1 MTIQIPQGAK
11 TMQLFDMNIDIPE
24 GKTYIDIDDNFLQN
38 KYNQFMQN
46 NQQQNNFNS
55 QEELALDGKP
65 MSMYQAPQ
73 VSQNEPQEQGVWS
86 KINKGLEDFNNLID
100 PKRMISEGLDYLSPR
115 VTSGEEGVR
124 QKIEDATNQISGGLL
139 ARNFT
144 SLDNEEQKEIFQI
157 AYDEIK
163 KLGYEPFLEINN
175 GDYKYIG
182 VDKNGKE
189 VEFTPS
195 FRNTLAST
203 KNELAFSV
211 AGGYAGSLAKTA
223 GQTIAKKALNYFAP
237 SAIGAGSGA
246 VSDLH
251 SQSNN
256 TGIEVSHIDYA
267 KRFGSAAAEDALAGA
282 VVGSA
287 IKGIGKTYKSVGDL
301 ISSVKTGAQ
310 AGKDMIDGMAVK
322 GGNLGNRVIDKISK
336 TDIPVVGK
344 FTDGGLQNAET
355 IFNNLTK
362 NVENK
367 KQIDELIAKE
377 NPTYLE
383 NGKPTIEIL
392 KNIVEQGLNKNN
404 PQFIQDSAKRTS
416 AILKNISNSLQG
428 VPTTQRREVLLKAAQ
443 AYPEIGSFLDDVLK
457 ADKDASISF
466 LNMIKGQDEV
476 FKNKTGLNGEFD
488 YKAWQKDNHAYE
500 NRINQEY
507 GSAISKLD
515 QLNNGNIV
523 LTSED
528 LAKLENFKNNN
539 FLEQD
544 VKNNIQSYLD
554 EIKGKEVSAE
564 QIFGLRT
571 AINKQLNTGNKTYNT
586 KQAYGIVKEILD
598 DALIRNASN
607 KVLAKEILDN
617 ANKNFAL
624 KENFKES
631 YLGMMKPQET
641 KEGLTDRLVKGLRNI
656 NEDKNLENAFKGMN
670 EQERLA
676 NETHVMNSLLEKHR
690 IEGVGYDFKSLA
702 KDLEDVNFS
711 SKKIKDAKDV
721 INTYALIYNNNRDL
735 IMTALASSGKK
746 TNSSIA
752 TTIHGVFDRI
762 LISGIFA
769 RLHALAPFMKSA
781 KEQALRNQILDAIKL
796 AKTNKEVIS
805 NLKNIK
811 IADQEQSRIFKDA
824 LDNYIKVDKEQN
836 KILKDAL
843 IKEGVIKGDNFF
855 MDKADPKD
863 NSLRFIGKNDKEYTI
878 NKDVRNEW
886 MKTFNLKNID
896 DEYIPNIPKEAKIAL
911 KDREIKLTKGS
922 LLKLIEKDRIKYIP
936 HIKETL
942 ESPQAIL
949 KDKDDFIFIK
959 NIDNQTYF
967 TSIGKDYETH
977 LTIISNSPKK
987 QNNIRNKIKNAEVV
1001 YYNNA
1006 RALPTSRASSETN
1019 QVSFSDKHST
1029 QAKHKESLEKY
1040 NRNFYLKHYKDFID
1054 KSENKKIFFKYNFGD
1069 FLDIKKLEKSLEKY
1083 KESKPQEIK
1092 YKELKRGYILDDL
1105 LNVDEDVSYAVV
1117 NKDDLKPSLTRSLS
1131 QFRNKHSNSTI
1142 SDIRNS
1148 FNEREH
1154 FKESSNFD
1162 GIPTITKDGLVIAG
1176 NHRTTAIRDL
1186 KGENL
1191 ARYIKQAKRVY
1202 GEDVF
1207 KGFDENKAMIVRI
1220 LDKNDDDTI
1229 IRLSKLSNDGRL
1241 SDESEKL
1248 QALGAKY
1255 KEKLLKIENS
1265 KINTEKELMNF
1276 LGSRDI
1282 LESKRALLD
1291 HLMPNINDA
1300 LLSWERRSGG
1310 DTEFSKILNDNALN
1324 LLHLKQALNK
1334 NKVFKDNG
1342 NNFFSL
1348 FKRAIESINQSNVYK
1363 NNNELYDIIKK
1374 YTEPSLNFEKEFIS
1388 SNKDLQADILGFIIK
1403 YNDTLT
1409 NPSEAFGNKIK
1420 KAIEFIYDN
1429 DSFSLFNNIKL
1440 SNYDVLNQMLNINIT
1455 NSIKYQELLNKA
1467 IDNLSDE
1474 KNIIKKLN
1482 ENIKN
1487 KKSVKQRLDEKI
1499 QDDKKAREDILKRY
1513 DNFLKE
1519 NKDNKLD
1526 FLDKMNLN
1534 TIEYNL
1540 TRQMIVNAKE
1550 STNKGV
1556 KKDIPSDL
1564 RGKIEKELN
1573 IQPLKEFGENY
1584 TEYYHDGK
1592 GALQKLLIE
1601 KQGQV
1606 AGAFHRKDLGDI
1618 DLVWGEVTDKIKHK
1632 GYGLAH
1638 IIDKHPELDL
1648 KLISD
1653 IVDKGKL
1660 NNQNNIRYRIEYKN
1674 YIIGLS
1680 SEYKKGNK
1688 RTFIITAFE
1697 RYKG

>member
-38 KYNQFMQN
+38 KYNQFIQN

-100 PKRMISEGLDYLSPR
+100 PKRMISEGLDYLSPK
-115 VTSGEEGVR
+115 VTSGEEGAR

-144 SLDNEEQKEIFQI
+144 SLDNEEQKQIFQI

-189 VEFTPS
+189 VDFTPS

-246 VSDLH
+246 MADLH

-256 TGIEVSHIDYA
+256 TGIEASYMDYA

-322 GGNLGNRVIDKISK
+322 GGNLGNRVIDKITQK
-336 TDIPVVGK
+336 DIPMIGK

-416 AILKNISNSLQG
+416 AILKNISNALQG
-428 VPTTQRREVLLKAAQ
+428 VPTTQRREILLKSAQ

-515 QLNNGNIV
+515 ELNNGKIV

-607 KVLAKEILDN
+607 RELAKEILDN

-641 KEGLTDRLVKGLRNI
+641 KEGLTNRLVKGLRNI

-690 IEGVGYDFKSLA
+690 IEDIGYDFKSLA

-746 TNSSIA
+746 TNSSMA
-752 TTIHGVFDRI
+752 TTIQGVFDRI
-762 LISGIFA
+762 LISGVFA
-769 RLHALAPFMKSA
+769 RIHALVPFMKSA
-781 KEQALRNQILDAIKL
+781 KEQALRNQILDALKL

-811 IADQEQSRIFKDA
+811 IADKEQSRIFKDA

-863 NSLRFIGKNDKEYTI
+863 NSLRFIGKNGKEYTI

-987 QNNIRNKIKNAEVV
+987 QNNIKNKMKNAEVV

-1006 RALPTSRASSETN
+1006 RALPTSRASSETK
-1019 QVSFSDKHST
+1019 QVSFSNENST
-1029 QAKHKESLEKY
+1029 QTKP
-1040 NRNFYLKHYKDFID
+1040 
-1054 KSENKKIFFKYNFGD
+1054 KKNLMD
-1069 FLDIKKLEKSLEKY
+1069 DIKK
-1083 KESKPQEIK
+1083 
-1092 YKELKRGYILDDL
+1092 
-1105 LNVDEDVSYAVV
+1105 
-1117 NKDDLKPSLTRSLS
+1117 
-1131 QFRNKHSNSTI
+1131 
-1142 SDIRNS
+1142 
-1148 FNEREH
+1148 
-1154 FKESSNFD
+1154 
-1162 GIPTITKDGLVIAG
+1162 
-1176 NHRTTAIRDL
+1176 
-1186 KGENL
+1186 
-1191 ARYIKQAKRVY
+1191 
-1202 GEDVF
+1202 
-1207 KGFDENKAMIVRI
+1207 
-1220 LDKNDDDTI
+1220 
-1229 IRLSKLSNDGRL
+1229 
-1241 SDESEKL
+1241 
-1248 QALGAKY
+1248 
-1255 KEKLLKIENS
+1255 
-1265 KINTEKELMNF
+1265 
-1276 LGSRDI
+1276 
-1282 LESKRALLD
+1282 
-1291 HLMPNINDA
+1291 
-1300 LLSWERRSGG
+1300 
-1310 DTEFSKILNDNALN
+1310 
-1324 LLHLKQALNK
+1324 
-1334 NKVFKDNG
+1334 
-1342 NNFFSL
+1342 
-1348 FKRAIESINQSNVYK
+1348 
-1363 NNNELYDIIKK
+1363 
-1374 YTEPSLNFEKEFIS
+1374 
-1388 SNKDLQADILGFIIK
+1388 
-1403 YNDTLT
+1403 
-1409 NPSEAFGNKIK
+1409 
-1420 KAIEFIYDN
+1420 
-1429 DSFSLFNNIKL
+1429 NIKAKE
-1440 SNYDVLNQMLNINIT
+1440 V
-1455 NSIKYQELLNKA
+1455 
-1467 IDNLSDE
+1467 
-1474 KNIIKKLN
+1474 KK
-1482 ENIKN
+1482 KN

-1499 QDDKKAREDILKRY
+1499 QNDKKAREERIKKIKQVIARKQKIDKVRDKKNNREIAGKIGTYTLK
-1513 DNFLKE
+1513 NLIKLKE
-1519 NKDNKLD
+1519 RSEDNK
-1526 FLDKMNLN
+1526 N
-1534 TIEYNL
+1534 
-1540 TRQMIVNAKE
+1540 
-1550 STNKGV
+1550 
-1556 KKDIPSDL
+1556 
-1564 RGKIEKELN
+1564 
-1573 IQPLKEFGENY
+1573 
-1584 TEYYHDGK
+1584 
-1592 GALQKLLIE
+1592 
-1601 KQGQV
+1601 
-1606 AGAFHRKDLGDI
+1606 
-1618 DLVWGEVTDKIKHK
+1618 
-1632 GYGLAH
+1632 
-1638 IIDKHPELDL
+1638 
-1648 KLISD
+1648 
-1653 IVDKGKL
+1653 
-1660 NNQNNIRYRIEYKN
+1660 
-1674 YIIGLS
+1674 
-1680 SEYKKGNK
+1680 
-1688 RTFIITAFE
+1688 
-1697 RYKG
+1697 

>member
-1 MTIQIPQGAK
+1 
-11 TMQLFDMNIDIPE
+11 MNIREFLLEKPQENNIISFLQDGSSQSENQDTSEYLSNLKNEAINDFYKNKDKYAKEYEKHNIKDQILTNPL
-24 GKTYIDIDDNFLQN
+24 GYIGEYKRDLYDYNKNPSMNADDLSDYILDKQSKFNSSKPIFADDNEVVR
-38 KYNQFMQN
+38 KSNQFMRDLGD
-46 NQQQNNFNS
+46 
-55 QEELALDGKP
+55 ELQKSGRGRLLQDDDG
-65 MSMYQAPQ
+65 SYWVQ
-73 VSQNEPQEQGVWS
+73 
-86 KINKGLEDFNNLID
+86 D
-100 PKRMISEGLDYLSPR
+100 
-115 VTSGEEGVR
+115 
-124 QKIEDATNQISGGLL
+124 
-139 ARNFT
+139 
-144 SLDNEEQKEIFQI
+144 
-157 AYDEIK
+157 
-163 KLGYEPFLEINN
+163 NN
-175 GDYKYIG
+175 GNYSKVQGSTMGNLYRGIRDNGTSVALGTAGAIG
-182 VDKNGKE
+182 GTMLGGGVGM
-189 VEFTPS
+189 
-195 FRNTLAST
+195 
-203 KNELAFSV
+203 V
-211 AGGYAGSLAKTA
+211 AGGALGASL
-223 GQTIAKKALNYFAP
+223 
-237 SAIGAGSGA
+237 GAGYDYYGNTKDTNQDANLKEALILMGENAGLSLIGDAAFAGVVKGA
-246 VSDLH
+246 RALK
-251 SQSNN
+251 N
-256 TGIEVSHIDYA
+256 TYNMA
-267 KRFGSAAAEDALAGA
+267 
-282 VVGSA
+282 
-287 IKGIGKTYKSVGDL
+287 
-301 ISSVKTGAQ
+301 KTGAR

-322 GGNLGNRVIDKISK
+322 GGNLGNRVIDKITQK
-336 TDIPVVGK
+336 DIPMIGK

-416 AILKNISNSLQG
+416 AILKNISNALQG
-428 VPTTQRREVLLKAAQ
+428 VPTTQRREILLKSAQ

-466 LNMIKGQDEV
+466 LNIIKEQDEV

-500 NRINQEY
+500 NRIKQEY

-515 QLNNGNIV
+515 ELNNGKIV

-586 KQAYGIVKEILD
+586 KQAYRIVKEILD
-598 DALIRNASN
+598 DALIRNASD

-641 KEGLTDRLVKGLRNI
+641 KEGLTHRLVKGLRNI

-676 NETHVMNSLLEKHR
+676 NETHTMNALLEKHR

-702 KDLEDVNFS
+702 KDLEDVEFS

-752 TTIHGVFDRI
+752 TTIQGVFDRI

-769 RLHALAPFMKSA
+769 RLHALAPFVKSA

-863 NSLRFIGKNDKEYTI
+863 NSLRFIGKNGKEYTI
-878 NKDVRNEW
+878 NKDVRNKW

-987 QNNIRNKIKNAEVV
+987 QNNIKNKMKNAEVV

-1006 RALPTSRASSETN
+1006 RALPTSRASSETK
-1019 QVSFSDKHST
+1019 QVSFSNENST
-1029 QAKHKESLEKY
+1029 QAKP
-1040 NRNFYLKHYKDFID
+1040 
-1054 KSENKKIFFKYNFGD
+1054 KKNLMD
-1069 FLDIKKLEKSLEKY
+1069 DIK
-1083 KESKPQEIK
+1083 
-1092 YKELKRGYILDDL
+1092 
-1105 LNVDEDVSYAVV
+1105 
-1117 NKDDLKPSLTRSLS
+1117 
-1131 QFRNKHSNSTI
+1131 
-1142 SDIRNS
+1142 
-1148 FNEREH
+1148 
-1154 FKESSNFD
+1154 
-1162 GIPTITKDGLVIAG
+1162 
-1176 NHRTTAIRDL
+1176 
-1186 KGENL
+1186 EN
-1191 ARYIKQAKRVY
+1191 I
-1202 GEDVF
+1202 
-1207 KGFDENKAMIVRI
+1207 
-1220 LDKNDDDTI
+1220 
-1229 IRLSKLSNDGRL
+1229 
-1241 SDESEKL
+1241 
-1248 QALGAKY
+1248 
-1255 KEKLLKIENS
+1255 
-1265 KINTEKELMNF
+1265 
-1276 LGSRDI
+1276 
-1282 LESKRALLD
+1282 
-1291 HLMPNINDA
+1291 
-1300 LLSWERRSGG
+1300 
-1310 DTEFSKILNDNALN
+1310 
-1324 LLHLKQALNK
+1324 K
-1334 NKVFKDNG
+1334 NKEV
-1342 NNFFSL
+1342 
-1348 FKRAIESINQSNVYK
+1348 
-1363 NNNELYDIIKK
+1363 KK
-1374 YTEPSLNFEKEFIS
+1374 
-1388 SNKDLQADILGFIIK
+1388 
-1403 YNDTLT
+1403 
-1409 NPSEAFGNKIK
+1409 
-1420 KAIEFIYDN
+1420 
-1429 DSFSLFNNIKL
+1429 
-1440 SNYDVLNQMLNINIT
+1440 
-1455 NSIKYQELLNKA
+1455 
-1467 IDNLSDE
+1467 
-1474 KNIIKKLN
+1474 
-1482 ENIKN
+1482 KN

-1499 QDDKKAREDILKRY
+1499 QNDKKASEDILKRY

-1519 NKDNKLD
+1519 NKDYNLD
-1526 FLDKMNLN
+1526 FLDNMNLN
-1534 TIEYNL
+1534 TVEYNL
-1540 TRQMIVNAKE
+1540 TRQMIINAKE

-1556 KKDIPSDL
+1556 KKDIPSAL
-1564 RGKIEKELN
+1564 RGKIEQELN

-1584 TEYYHDGK
+1584 AEYYHDGK

-1618 DLVWGEVTDKIKHK
+1618 DLVWGD
-1632 GYGLAH
+1632 G
-1638 IIDKHPELDL
+1638 
-1648 KLISD
+1648 
-1653 IVDKGKL
+1653 
-1660 NNQNNIRYRIEYKN
+1660 NF
-1674 YIIGLS
+1674 GLS
-1680 SEYKKGNK
+1680 HIVNRREEDFIKQGLNKIEAKNKALNFIKEIENIINNGNVKKGNNRAFIEVK
-1688 RTFIITAFE
+1688 NSRVMVALDYKGKDKKWIITAYNF
-1697 RYKG
+1697 Y

>member
-1 MTIQIPQGAK
+1 
-11 TMQLFDMNIDIPE
+11 MNIREFLLEKPQENNIISFLQDGASQSENQNTSEYLSNLKNEVINDFYKNKDKYAKEYEKYNFKDQNLTNPMGNISE
-24 GKTYIDIDDNFLQN
+24 YKRDLYDYNKNPSMNADDLSNYILDKQSKFNASKPIFADDNEVAR
-38 KYNQFMQN
+38 KSNQFMRDLGD
-46 NQQQNNFNS
+46 
-55 QEELALDGKP
+55 ELQKSGRGRLLQDDDG
-65 MSMYQAPQ
+65 SYWVQ
-73 VSQNEPQEQGVWS
+73 
-86 KINKGLEDFNNLID
+86 D
-100 PKRMISEGLDYLSPR
+100 
-115 VTSGEEGVR
+115 
-124 QKIEDATNQISGGLL
+124 
-139 ARNFT
+139 
-144 SLDNEEQKEIFQI
+144 
-157 AYDEIK
+157 
-163 KLGYEPFLEINN
+163 NN
-175 GDYKYIG
+175 GNYSKVQGSTMGDLYRGLRDNGASMALGTAGAIG
-182 VDKNGKE
+182 GTMLGGGVGM
-189 VEFTPS
+189 
-195 FRNTLAST
+195 
-203 KNELAFSV
+203 V
-211 AGGYAGSLAKTA
+211 AGGALGASL
-223 GQTIAKKALNYFAP
+223 
-237 SAIGAGSGA
+237 GAGYDYYGNTKDTNQDMNLKEAIMLMGENAGLSLIGDAAFAGVAKGA
-246 VSDLH
+246 RALK
-251 SQSNN
+251 N
-256 TGIEVSHIDYA
+256 TYNMA
-267 KRFGSAAAEDALAGA
+267 
-282 VVGSA
+282 
-287 IKGIGKTYKSVGDL
+287 
-301 ISSVKTGAQ
+301 KTGAQ

-404 PQFIQDSAKRTS
+404 SQFIQDSAKRTS

-428 VPTTQRREVLLKAAQ
+428 MPTTHRREVLLKAAQ

-515 QLNNGNIV
+515 ELNNGKIV

-855 MDKADPKD
+855 MDKADPSKAKSDLNVKISVSPNVRNLAKLTNDEIIADLEYLANKHKEMFKKPSDVFKLIKEIKVNPTFFYKNNRIDIALIAKRLNDNKLGKLGVNKNTGEVRHITKVKEKD
-863 NSLRFIGKNDKEYTI
+863 LARLEKVSKKNTKENVGIIQTFIQPGSKNENSLNG
-878 NKDVRNEW
+878 
-886 MKTFNLKNID
+886 L
-896 DEYIPNIPKEAKIAL
+896 PN
-911 KDREIKLTKGS
+911 
-922 LLKLIEKDRIKYIP
+922 
-936 HIKETL
+936 
-942 ESPQAIL
+942 
-949 KDKDDFIFIK
+949 
-959 NIDNQTYF
+959 
-967 TSIGKDYETH
+967 
-977 LTIISNSPKK
+977 ISNSTQTKPK
-987 QNNIRNKIKNAEVV
+987 
-1001 YYNNA
+1001 
-1006 RALPTSRASSETN
+1006 TN
-1019 QVSFSDKHST
+1019 LMD
-1029 QAKHKESLEKY
+1029 
-1040 NRNFYLKHYKDFID
+1040 
-1054 KSENKKIFFKYNFGD
+1054 
-1069 FLDIKKLEKSLEKY
+1069 DIKK
-1083 KESKPQEIK
+1083 
-1092 YKELKRGYILDDL
+1092 
-1105 LNVDEDVSYAVV
+1105 
-1117 NKDDLKPSLTRSLS
+1117 
-1131 QFRNKHSNSTI
+1131 
-1142 SDIRNS
+1142 
-1148 FNEREH
+1148 
-1154 FKESSNFD
+1154 
-1162 GIPTITKDGLVIAG
+1162 
-1176 NHRTTAIRDL
+1176 
-1186 KGENL
+1186 
-1191 ARYIKQAKRVY
+1191 
-1202 GEDVF
+1202 
-1207 KGFDENKAMIVRI
+1207 
-1220 LDKNDDDTI
+1220 
-1229 IRLSKLSNDGRL
+1229 
-1241 SDESEKL
+1241 
-1248 QALGAKY
+1248 
-1255 KEKLLKIENS
+1255 
-1265 KINTEKELMNF
+1265 
-1276 LGSRDI
+1276 
-1282 LESKRALLD
+1282 
-1291 HLMPNINDA
+1291 
-1300 LLSWERRSGG
+1300 
-1310 DTEFSKILNDNALN
+1310 
-1324 LLHLKQALNK
+1324 
-1334 NKVFKDNG
+1334 
-1342 NNFFSL
+1342 
-1348 FKRAIESINQSNVYK
+1348 
-1363 NNNELYDIIKK
+1363 
-1374 YTEPSLNFEKEFIS
+1374 
-1388 SNKDLQADILGFIIK
+1388 
-1403 YNDTLT
+1403 
-1409 NPSEAFGNKIK
+1409 
-1420 KAIEFIYDN
+1420 
-1429 DSFSLFNNIKL
+1429 NIKAKE
-1440 SNYDVLNQMLNINIT
+1440 V
-1455 NSIKYQELLNKA
+1455 
-1467 IDNLSDE
+1467 
-1474 KNIIKKLN
+1474 KK
-1482 ENIKN
+1482 KN

-1499 QDDKKAREDILKRY
+1499 QNDKKASEDILKRY
-1513 DNFLKE
+1513 DDFLKQ
-1519 NKDNKLD
+1519 NKDDKLD
-1526 FLDKMNLN
+1526 FLEKMNLS
-1534 TIEYNL
+1534 TLEYNL
-1540 TRQMIVNAKE
+1540 TRQMIINAKE
-1550 STNKGV
+1550 STNKGL
-1556 KKDIPSDL
+1556 KKDIPSHL
-1564 RGKIEKELN
+1564 RGKIEQELN

-1584 TEYYHDGK
+1584 AEYYHDGK

-1618 DLVWGEVTDKIKHK
+1618 DLVWGD
-1632 GYGLAH
+1632 G
-1638 IIDKHPELDL
+1638 
-1648 KLISD
+1648 
-1653 IVDKGKL
+1653 
-1660 NNQNNIRYRIEYKN
+1660 NF
-1674 YIIGLS
+1674 GLS
-1680 SEYKKGNK
+1680 HIVNRREEDFIKQGLNKIEAKNKALNFIKEMENIINNGSVKKGNNRAFIDIK
-1688 RTFIITAFE
+1688 NNRVMVALDYKGKDKKWIITAYNFINIIAPSLADTH
-1697 RYKG
+1697 

>member
-139 ARNFT
+139 PRIFT
-144 SLDNEEQKEIFQI
+144 SPSNEEQKQIFQI

-189 VEFTPS
+189 VDFTPS

-246 VSDLH
+246 MADLH

-256 TGIEVSHIDYA
+256 TGIEASYMDYA

-322 GGNLGNRVIDKISK
+322 GGNLGNRVIDKITQK
-336 TDIPVVGK
+336 DIPMIGK

-392 KNIVEQGLNKNN
+392 KNFVEQGLNKNN

-416 AILKNISNSLQG
+416 VILKNISNALQG
-428 VPTTQRREVLLKAAQ
+428 VPTTQRREILLKSAQ

-466 LNMIKGQDEV
+466 LNIIKGQDEV
-476 FKNKTGLNGEFD
+476 FKNKTGLKGEFD

-500 NRINQEY
+500 NRIKQEY

-515 QLNNGNIV
+515 ELNNGKIA

-586 KQAYGIVKEILD
+586 KQAYRIVKEILD
-598 DALIRNASN
+598 DALIRNASD
-607 KVLAKEILDN
+607 KELAKKILED
-617 ANKNFAL
+617 ANKNYAL
-624 KENFKES
+624 KENFNNS
-631 YLGMMKPQET
+631 YLGKIKDQET
-641 KEGLTDRLVKGLRNI
+641 PEALAQRIANGARNI
-656 NEDKNLENAFKGMN
+656 NEDKDLKRAFEGMN
-670 EQERLA
+670 EAERKA
-676 NETHVMNSLLEKHR
+676 NEKHAFNALLAKHR
-690 IEGVGYDFKSLA
+690 IEDIGYDFKNLA
-702 KDLEDVNFS
+702 KDMDNVEFVSKDLKYAKEVVNVYA
-711 SKKIKDAKDV
+711 KI
-721 INTYALIYNNNRDL
+721 YQNNKDL

-752 TTIHGVFDRI
+752 TTISGVFDRI
-762 LISGIFA
+762 LISGILA
-769 RLHALAPFMKSA
+769 RLHALVPFVKSA
-781 KEQALRNQILDAIKL
+781 KEQALRNQILDALKL

-811 IADQEQSRIFKDA
+811 IADKEQSRIFKDA

-855 MDKADPKD
+855 MDKADPSKAKSDLNVKISVSPNVRNLAKLTNDEIIADLEYLANKHNEMFKKPSDVFKLIKEIKENPTFFYKNNRMDIALIAKRLNDNKLGKLGVNKDTGEVRHVTKVKEKDLTRLEKVSKKNTKENVGIIQTFIQPGSKND
-863 NSLRFIGKNDKEYTI
+863 NSLNGLPNNPNSTQTKPKKNLMEDIKE
-878 NKDVRNEW
+878 
-886 MKTFNLKNID
+886 NI
-896 DEYIPNIPKEAKIAL
+896 EAK
-911 KDREIKLTKGS
+911 EV
-922 LLKLIEKDRIKYIP
+922 EK
-936 HIKETL
+936 
-942 ESPQAIL
+942 
-949 KDKDDFIFIK
+949 
-959 NIDNQTYF
+959 
-967 TSIGKDYETH
+967 
-977 LTIISNSPKK
+977 
-987 QNNIRNKIKNAEVV
+987 
-1001 YYNNA
+1001 
-1006 RALPTSRASSETN
+1006 
-1019 QVSFSDKHST
+1019 
-1029 QAKHKESLEKY
+1029 
-1040 NRNFYLKHYKDFID
+1040 
-1054 KSENKKIFFKYNFGD
+1054 
-1069 FLDIKKLEKSLEKY
+1069 
-1083 KESKPQEIK
+1083 
-1092 YKELKRGYILDDL
+1092 
-1105 LNVDEDVSYAVV
+1105 
-1117 NKDDLKPSLTRSLS
+1117 
-1131 QFRNKHSNSTI
+1131 
-1142 SDIRNS
+1142 
-1148 FNEREH
+1148 
-1154 FKESSNFD
+1154 
-1162 GIPTITKDGLVIAG
+1162 
-1176 NHRTTAIRDL
+1176 
-1186 KGENL
+1186 
-1191 ARYIKQAKRVY
+1191 
-1202 GEDVF
+1202 
-1207 KGFDENKAMIVRI
+1207 
-1220 LDKNDDDTI
+1220 
-1229 IRLSKLSNDGRL
+1229 
-1241 SDESEKL
+1241 
-1248 QALGAKY
+1248 
-1255 KEKLLKIENS
+1255 
-1265 KINTEKELMNF
+1265 
-1276 LGSRDI
+1276 
-1282 LESKRALLD
+1282 
-1291 HLMPNINDA
+1291 
-1300 LLSWERRSGG
+1300 
-1310 DTEFSKILNDNALN
+1310 
-1324 LLHLKQALNK
+1324 
-1334 NKVFKDNG
+1334 
-1342 NNFFSL
+1342 
-1348 FKRAIESINQSNVYK
+1348 
-1363 NNNELYDIIKK
+1363 
-1374 YTEPSLNFEKEFIS
+1374 
-1388 SNKDLQADILGFIIK
+1388 
-1403 YNDTLT
+1403 
-1409 NPSEAFGNKIK
+1409 
-1420 KAIEFIYDN
+1420 
-1429 DSFSLFNNIKL
+1429 
-1440 SNYDVLNQMLNINIT
+1440 
-1455 NSIKYQELLNKA
+1455 
-1467 IDNLSDE
+1467 
-1474 KNIIKKLN
+1474 
-1482 ENIKN
+1482 KN
-1487 KKSVKQRLDEKI
+1487 KKSVKQRLDKKI
-1499 QDDKKAREDILKRY
+1499 QNDKKASEER
-1513 DNFLKE
+1513 
-1519 NKDNKLD
+1519 
-1526 FLDKMNLN
+1526 
-1534 TIEYNL
+1534 
-1540 TRQMIVNAKE
+1540 
-1550 STNKGV
+1550 
-1556 KKDIPSDL
+1556 
-1564 RGKIEKELN
+1564 IEK
-1573 IQPLKEFGENY
+1573 IKQVIARK
-1584 TEYYHDGK
+1584 
-1592 GALQKLLIE
+1592 QK
-1601 KQGQV
+1601 
-1606 AGAFHRKDLGDI
+1606 I
-1618 DLVWGEVTDKIKHK
+1618 DKVTDKKNNREIAGKIGTYTLKNLIKLK
-1632 GYGLAH
+1632 ERSE
-1638 IIDKHPELDL
+1638 DK
-1648 KLISD
+1648 
-1653 IVDKGKL
+1653 
-1660 NNQNNIRYRIEYKN
+1660 
-1674 YIIGLS
+1674 
-1680 SEYKKGNK
+1680 
-1688 RTFIITAFE
+1688 
-1697 RYKG
+1697 

>member
-100 PKRMISEGLDYLSPR
+100 PKRMISEGFDYLSPR
-115 VTSGEEGVR
+115 VTSGEEGAR
-124 QKIEDATNQISGGLL
+124 QKIEDATNQVSGGLL
-139 ARNFT
+139 PRIFT
-144 SLDNEEQKEIFQI
+144 SPSNEEQKQIFQI

-189 VEFTPS
+189 VDFTPS

-223 GQTIAKKALNYFAP
+223 GQTIGKKALNYFAP

-246 VSDLH
+246 MADLH

-256 TGIEVSHIDYA
+256 TGIEASYMDYA

-301 ISSVKTGAQ
+301 ISSAKTGAR

-322 GGNLGNRVIDKISK
+322 GGNLGNRVIDKITQK
-336 TDIPVVGK
+336 DIPMIGK

-416 AILKNISNSLQG
+416 AILKNISNALQG
-428 VPTTQRREVLLKAAQ
+428 VPTTQRREILLKSAQ

-466 LNMIKGQDEV
+466 LNIIKEQDEV

-488 YKAWQKDNHAYE
+488 YKAWQKDNSSYKK
-500 NRINQEY
+500 RINNEY
-507 GSAISKLD
+507 AQAIKSID
-515 QLNNGNIV
+515 ELNNGSIR
-523 LTSED
+523 LSKED
-528 LAKLENFKNNN
+528 LAKIEEFKNNN

-544 VKNNIQSYLD
+544 IKTNISSFLED
-554 EIKGKEVSAE
+554 AIDKDLSAE
-564 QIFGLRT
+564 QIFNLRS
-571 AINKQLNTGNKTYNT
+571 AINKQLATGNKTYNT
-586 KQAYGIVKEILD
+586 KEAYRLVKDTLD
-598 DALIRNASN
+598 ETMIKNASD
-607 KVLAKEILDN
+607 KELAKKILED
-617 ANKNFAL
+617 ANKNYAL
-624 KENFKES
+624 KENFNNS
-631 YLGMMKPQET
+631 YLGKIKDQET
-641 KEGLTDRLVKGLRNI
+641 PEALAQRIANGARNI
-656 NEDKNLENAFKGMN
+656 NEDKDLKRAFEGMN
-670 EQERLA
+670 EAERKA
-676 NETHVMNSLLEKHR
+676 NEKHAFNALLAKHR
-690 IEGVGYDFKSLA
+690 IEDIGYDFKNLA
-702 KDLEDVNFS
+702 KDMDNVEFVSKDLKYAKEVVNVYA
-711 SKKIKDAKDV
+711 KI
-721 INTYALIYNNNRDL
+721 YQNNKDL

-752 TTIHGVFDRI
+752 TTIQGVFDRI
-762 LISGIFA
+762 LISGVFA
-769 RLHALAPFMKSA
+769 RIHALVPFMKSA
-781 KEQALRNQILDAIKL
+781 KEQALRNQILDALKL

-811 IADQEQSRIFKDA
+811 IADKEQSRIFKDA

-855 MDKADPKD
+855 MDKADPSKAKSDLNVKISVSPNVRNLAKLTNDEIIADLEYLANKHNEMFKKPSDVFKLIKEIKENPTFFYKNNRMDIALIAKRLNDNKLGKLGVNKDTGEVRHVTKVKEKDLTRLEKVSKKNTKENVGIIQTFIQPGSKND
-863 NSLRFIGKNDKEYTI
+863 NSLNGLPNNPNSTQTKPKKNL
-878 NKDVRNEW
+878 
-886 MKTFNLKNID
+886 MD
-896 DEYIPNIPKEAKIAL
+896 D
-911 KDREIKLTKGS
+911 
-922 LLKLIEKDRIKYIP
+922 
-936 HIKETL
+936 IKE
-942 ESPQAIL
+942 
-949 KDKDDFIFIK
+949 
-959 NIDNQTYF
+959 
-967 TSIGKDYETH
+967 
-977 LTIISNSPKK
+977 
-987 QNNIRNKIKNAEVV
+987 
-1001 YYNNA
+1001 
-1006 RALPTSRASSETN
+1006 
-1019 QVSFSDKHST
+1019 
-1029 QAKHKESLEKY
+1029 
-1040 NRNFYLKHYKDFID
+1040 
-1054 KSENKKIFFKYNFGD
+1054 
-1069 FLDIKKLEKSLEKY
+1069 
-1083 KESKPQEIK
+1083 
-1092 YKELKRGYILDDL
+1092 
-1105 LNVDEDVSYAVV
+1105 
-1117 NKDDLKPSLTRSLS
+1117 
-1131 QFRNKHSNSTI
+1131 
-1142 SDIRNS
+1142 
-1148 FNEREH
+1148 
-1154 FKESSNFD
+1154 
-1162 GIPTITKDGLVIAG
+1162 
-1176 NHRTTAIRDL
+1176 
-1186 KGENL
+1186 
-1191 ARYIKQAKRVY
+1191 
-1202 GEDVF
+1202 
-1207 KGFDENKAMIVRI
+1207 
-1220 LDKNDDDTI
+1220 
-1229 IRLSKLSNDGRL
+1229 
-1241 SDESEKL
+1241 
-1248 QALGAKY
+1248 
-1255 KEKLLKIENS
+1255 
-1265 KINTEKELMNF
+1265 
-1276 LGSRDI
+1276 
-1282 LESKRALLD
+1282 
-1291 HLMPNINDA
+1291 
-1300 LLSWERRSGG
+1300 
-1310 DTEFSKILNDNALN
+1310 
-1324 LLHLKQALNK
+1324 
-1334 NKVFKDNG
+1334 
-1342 NNFFSL
+1342 
-1348 FKRAIESINQSNVYK
+1348 
-1363 NNNELYDIIKK
+1363 
-1374 YTEPSLNFEKEFIS
+1374 
-1388 SNKDLQADILGFIIK
+1388 
-1403 YNDTLT
+1403 
-1409 NPSEAFGNKIK
+1409 
-1420 KAIEFIYDN
+1420 
-1429 DSFSLFNNIKL
+1429 NIKAKE
-1440 SNYDVLNQMLNINIT
+1440 V
-1455 NSIKYQELLNKA
+1455 
-1467 IDNLSDE
+1467 
-1474 KNIIKKLN
+1474 KK
-1482 ENIKN
+1482 KN

-1499 QDDKKAREDILKRY
+1499 QNDKKASEDILKRY

-1519 NKDNKLD
+1519 NKDYNFD
-1526 FLDKMNLN
+1526 FLDNMNLN
-1534 TIEYNL
+1534 TVEYNL
-1540 TRQMIVNAKE
+1540 TRQMIINAKE

-1556 KKDIPSDL
+1556 KKDIPSAL

-1584 TEYYHDGK
+1584 AEYYHDGK

-1680 SEYKKGNK
+1680 SEYKGNK

>member
-1 MTIQIPQGAK
+1 
-11 TMQLFDMNIDIPE
+11 MNIREFLLEKPQENNIISFLQDGASQSENQNTSEYLSNLKNEVINDFYKNKDKYAKEYEKYNFKDQNLTNPMGNISE
-24 GKTYIDIDDNFLQN
+24 YKRDLYDYNKNPSMNADDLSNYILDKQSKFNASKPIFADDNEVAR
-38 KYNQFMQN
+38 KSNQFMRDLGD
-46 NQQQNNFNS
+46 
-55 QEELALDGKP
+55 ELQKSGRGRLLQDDDG
-65 MSMYQAPQ
+65 SYWVQ
-73 VSQNEPQEQGVWS
+73 
-86 KINKGLEDFNNLID
+86 D
-100 PKRMISEGLDYLSPR
+100 
-115 VTSGEEGVR
+115 
-124 QKIEDATNQISGGLL
+124 
-139 ARNFT
+139 
-144 SLDNEEQKEIFQI
+144 
-157 AYDEIK
+157 
-163 KLGYEPFLEINN
+163 NN
-175 GDYKYIG
+175 GNYSKVQGSTMGDLYRGLRDNGASMALGTAGAIG
-182 VDKNGKE
+182 GTMLGGGVGM
-189 VEFTPS
+189 
-195 FRNTLAST
+195 
-203 KNELAFSV
+203 V
-211 AGGYAGSLAKTA
+211 AGGALGASL
-223 GQTIAKKALNYFAP
+223 
-237 SAIGAGSGA
+237 GAGYDYYGNTKDTNQDMNLKEALMLMGENAGLSLIGDAAFAGVAKGA
-246 VSDLH
+246 RALK
-251 SQSNN
+251 N
-256 TGIEVSHIDYA
+256 TYNMA
-267 KRFGSAAAEDALAGA
+267 
-282 VVGSA
+282 
-287 IKGIGKTYKSVGDL
+287 
-301 ISSVKTGAQ
+301 KTGAQ

-392 KNIVEQGLNKNN
+392 KNIIEQGLNKNN

-515 QLNNGNIV
+515 ELNNGNIV

-711 SKKIKDAKDV
+711 SKKIKDTKDV

-863 NSLRFIGKNDKEYTI
+863 NSLRFIGKNGKEYTI

-987 QNNIRNKIKNAEVV
+987 QNNIKNKMKNAEVV

-1006 RALPTSRASSETN
+1006 RALPTSRASSETK
-1019 QVSFSDKHST
+1019 QVSFSNENST
-1029 QAKHKESLEKY
+1029 QAKPKTNLM
-1040 NRNFYLKHYKDFID
+1040 D
-1054 KSENKKIFFKYNFGD
+1054 
-1069 FLDIKKLEKSLEKY
+1069 DIKK
-1083 KESKPQEIK
+1083 
-1092 YKELKRGYILDDL
+1092 
-1105 LNVDEDVSYAVV
+1105 
-1117 NKDDLKPSLTRSLS
+1117 
-1131 QFRNKHSNSTI
+1131 
-1142 SDIRNS
+1142 
-1148 FNEREH
+1148 
-1154 FKESSNFD
+1154 
-1162 GIPTITKDGLVIAG
+1162 
-1176 NHRTTAIRDL
+1176 
-1186 KGENL
+1186 
-1191 ARYIKQAKRVY
+1191 
-1202 GEDVF
+1202 
-1207 KGFDENKAMIVRI
+1207 
-1220 LDKNDDDTI
+1220 
-1229 IRLSKLSNDGRL
+1229 
-1241 SDESEKL
+1241 
-1248 QALGAKY
+1248 
-1255 KEKLLKIENS
+1255 
-1265 KINTEKELMNF
+1265 
-1276 LGSRDI
+1276 
-1282 LESKRALLD
+1282 
-1291 HLMPNINDA
+1291 
-1300 LLSWERRSGG
+1300 
-1310 DTEFSKILNDNALN
+1310 
-1324 LLHLKQALNK
+1324 
-1334 NKVFKDNG
+1334 
-1342 NNFFSL
+1342 
-1348 FKRAIESINQSNVYK
+1348 
-1363 NNNELYDIIKK
+1363 
-1374 YTEPSLNFEKEFIS
+1374 
-1388 SNKDLQADILGFIIK
+1388 
-1403 YNDTLT
+1403 
-1409 NPSEAFGNKIK
+1409 
-1420 KAIEFIYDN
+1420 
-1429 DSFSLFNNIKL
+1429 NIKAKE
-1440 SNYDVLNQMLNINIT
+1440 V
-1455 NSIKYQELLNKA
+1455 
-1467 IDNLSDE
+1467 E
-1474 KNIIKKLN
+1474 K
-1482 ENIKN
+1482 KN
-1487 KKSVKQRLDEKI
+1487 KKSVKQSLDEKI
-1499 QDDKKAREDILKRY
+1499 QNDKKASEDILKRY

-1519 NKDNKLD
+1519 NKDYNFD
-1526 FLDKMNLN
+1526 FLDNMNLN
-1534 TIEYNL
+1534 TVEYNL
-1540 TRQMIVNAKE
+1540 TRQMIINAKE

-1556 KKDIPSDL
+1556 KKDIPSAL
-1564 RGKIEKELN
+1564 RGKIEQELN

-1584 TEYYHDGK
+1584 AEYYHDGK

-1680 SEYKKGNK
+1680 SEYKGNK

>member
-144 SLDNEEQKEIFQI
+144 SLDNEEQKQIFQI

-189 VEFTPS
+189 VDFTPS

-246 VSDLH
+246 MADLH

-256 TGIEVSHIDYA
+256 TGIEASYMDYA

-301 ISSVKTGAQ
+301 ISSAKTGAR

-322 GGNLGNRVIDKISK
+322 GGNLGNRVIDKITQK
-336 TDIPVVGK
+336 DIPMIGK

-416 AILKNISNSLQG
+416 AILKNISNALQG
-428 VPTTQRREVLLKAAQ
+428 VPTTQRREILLKSAQ

-476 FKNKTGLNGEFD
+476 FKNKTGLKGEFD

-500 NRINQEY
+500 NRIKQEY

-515 QLNNGNIV
+515 ELNNGKIV

-586 KQAYGIVKEILD
+586 KQAYRIVKEILD
-598 DALIRNASN
+598 DALIRNASD

-641 KEGLTDRLVKGLRNI
+641 KEGLTHRLVKGLRNI

-676 NETHVMNSLLEKHR
+676 NETHTMNALLEKHR

-855 MDKADPKD
+855 MDKADPSKAKSDYTAKFNVEKWINNVSGILKDEWVVNLKAMAKKHPEMFKNEADVFKVIKEIKD
-863 NSLRFIGKNDKEYTI
+863 NPTHFFKNYDDEVALIAKPLKDDKVGNIAIKKDSGKIIHI
-878 NKDVRNEW
+878 NKTKGKDLERLNRRN
-886 MKTFNLKNID
+886 KTMLTGT
-896 DEYIPNIPKEAKIAL
+896 PTPAT
-911 KDREIKLTKGS
+911 TKGS
-922 LLKLIEKDRIKYIP
+922 TTNVEGDLLQHSFKNSTQTKPKTNLIDD
-936 HIKETL
+936 IKE
-942 ESPQAIL
+942 
-949 KDKDDFIFIK
+949 
-959 NIDNQTYF
+959 
-967 TSIGKDYETH
+967 
-977 LTIISNSPKK
+977 
-987 QNNIRNKIKNAEVV
+987 
-1001 YYNNA
+1001 
-1006 RALPTSRASSETN
+1006 
-1019 QVSFSDKHST
+1019 
-1029 QAKHKESLEKY
+1029 
-1040 NRNFYLKHYKDFID
+1040 
-1054 KSENKKIFFKYNFGD
+1054 
-1069 FLDIKKLEKSLEKY
+1069 
-1083 KESKPQEIK
+1083 
-1092 YKELKRGYILDDL
+1092 
-1105 LNVDEDVSYAVV
+1105 
-1117 NKDDLKPSLTRSLS
+1117 
-1131 QFRNKHSNSTI
+1131 
-1142 SDIRNS
+1142 
-1148 FNEREH
+1148 
-1154 FKESSNFD
+1154 
-1162 GIPTITKDGLVIAG
+1162 
-1176 NHRTTAIRDL
+1176 
-1186 KGENL
+1186 
-1191 ARYIKQAKRVY
+1191 
-1202 GEDVF
+1202 
-1207 KGFDENKAMIVRI
+1207 
-1220 LDKNDDDTI
+1220 
-1229 IRLSKLSNDGRL
+1229 
-1241 SDESEKL
+1241 
-1248 QALGAKY
+1248 
-1255 KEKLLKIENS
+1255 
-1265 KINTEKELMNF
+1265 
-1276 LGSRDI
+1276 
-1282 LESKRALLD
+1282 
-1291 HLMPNINDA
+1291 
-1300 LLSWERRSGG
+1300 
-1310 DTEFSKILNDNALN
+1310 
-1324 LLHLKQALNK
+1324 
-1334 NKVFKDNG
+1334 
-1342 NNFFSL
+1342 
-1348 FKRAIESINQSNVYK
+1348 
-1363 NNNELYDIIKK
+1363 
-1374 YTEPSLNFEKEFIS
+1374 
-1388 SNKDLQADILGFIIK
+1388 
-1403 YNDTLT
+1403 
-1409 NPSEAFGNKIK
+1409 
-1420 KAIEFIYDN
+1420 
-1429 DSFSLFNNIKL
+1429 NIKAKE
-1440 SNYDVLNQMLNINIT
+1440 V
-1455 NSIKYQELLNKA
+1455 
-1467 IDNLSDE
+1467 
-1474 KNIIKKLN
+1474 KK
-1482 ENIKN
+1482 KN
-1487 KKSVKQRLDEKI
+1487 KKSVKQSLDEKI
-1499 QDDKKAREDILKRY
+1499 QNDKKASEDILKRY

-1519 NKDNKLD
+1519 NKDYNFD
-1526 FLDKMNLN
+1526 FLDNMNLN
-1534 TIEYNL
+1534 TVEYNL
-1540 TRQMIVNAKE
+1540 TRQMIINAKE

-1556 KKDIPSDL
+1556 KKDIPSAL
-1564 RGKIEKELN
+1564 RGKIEQELN

-1584 TEYYHDGK
+1584 AEYYHDGARAIK
-1592 GALQKLLIE
+1592 KLLIE

-1680 SEYKKGNK
+1680 SEYKGNK

>member
-1 MTIQIPQGAK
+1 
-11 TMQLFDMNIDIPE
+11 MNIREFLLEKPQENNIISFLQDGASQSENQNTSEYLSNLKNEAINDFYKNKDKYAKEYEKHNIKDQNLTNPL
-24 GKTYIDIDDNFLQN
+24 GYIGEYKRDLYDYNKNPSMNADDLSNYILDKQSKFNASKPIFADDNEVVR
-38 KYNQFMQN
+38 KSNQFMRDLGDELQKSGRGRLLQDDDGSYWVQDN
-46 NQQQNNFNS
+46 NGNYSKVQGSTMGNLYRGIRDNGTS
-55 QEELALDGKP
+55 VALGT
-65 MSMYQAPQ
+65 A
-73 VSQNEPQEQGVWS
+73 G
-86 KINKGLEDFNNLID
+86 
-100 PKRMISEGLDYLSPR
+100 
-115 VTSGEEGVR
+115 
-124 QKIEDATNQISGGLL
+124 AISG
-139 ARNFT
+139 T
-144 SLDNEEQKEIFQI
+144 M
-157 AYDEIK
+157 
-163 KLGYEPFLEINN
+163 LG
-175 GDYKYIG
+175 GG
-182 VDKNGKE
+182 VGM
-189 VEFTPS
+189 
-195 FRNTLAST
+195 
-203 KNELAFSV
+203 V
-211 AGGYAGSLAKTA
+211 AGGALGASL
-223 GQTIAKKALNYFAP
+223 
-237 SAIGAGSGA
+237 GAGYDYYGNTKDTNQDMNLKEALMLMGENAGLSLIGDAAFAGVAKGA
-246 VSDLH
+246 RALK
-251 SQSNN
+251 N
-256 TGIEVSHIDYA
+256 TYNMA
-267 KRFGSAAAEDALAGA
+267 K
-282 VVGSA
+282 
-287 IKGIGKTYKSVGDL
+287 I
-301 ISSVKTGAQ
+301 GAQ

-322 GGNLGNRVIDKISK
+322 GGNLGNRVIDKITQK
-336 TDIPVVGK
+336 DIPMIGK

-428 VPTTQRREVLLKAAQ
+428 MPTTQRREVLLKAAQ

-515 QLNNGNIV
+515 ELNNGNIV

-598 DALIRNASN
+598 DALIRNASD

-746 TNSSIA
+746 TNSSMA
-752 TTIHGVFDRI
+752 TTIQGVFDRI

-769 RLHALAPFMKSA
+769 RLHALAPFVKSA

-855 MDKADPKD
+855 MDKADPSKAKSDLNVKISVSPNVRNLAKLTNDEIIADLEYLANKHKEMFKKPSDVFKLIKEIKVNPTFFYKNNRIDIALIAKRLNDNKLGKLGVNKNTGEVRHITKVKEKD
-863 NSLRFIGKNDKEYTI
+863 LARLEKVSKKNTKENVGIIQTFIQPGSKNENSLNG
-878 NKDVRNEW
+878 
-886 MKTFNLKNID
+886 L
-896 DEYIPNIPKEAKIAL
+896 PN
-911 KDREIKLTKGS
+911 
-922 LLKLIEKDRIKYIP
+922 
-936 HIKETL
+936 
-942 ESPQAIL
+942 
-949 KDKDDFIFIK
+949 
-959 NIDNQTYF
+959 
-967 TSIGKDYETH
+967 
-977 LTIISNSPKK
+977 ISNSTQTKPK
-987 QNNIRNKIKNAEVV
+987 
-1001 YYNNA
+1001 
-1006 RALPTSRASSETN
+1006 TN
-1019 QVSFSDKHST
+1019 LMD
-1029 QAKHKESLEKY
+1029 
-1040 NRNFYLKHYKDFID
+1040 
-1054 KSENKKIFFKYNFGD
+1054 
-1069 FLDIKKLEKSLEKY
+1069 DIKK
-1083 KESKPQEIK
+1083 
-1092 YKELKRGYILDDL
+1092 
-1105 LNVDEDVSYAVV
+1105 
-1117 NKDDLKPSLTRSLS
+1117 
-1131 QFRNKHSNSTI
+1131 
-1142 SDIRNS
+1142 
-1148 FNEREH
+1148 
-1154 FKESSNFD
+1154 
-1162 GIPTITKDGLVIAG
+1162 
-1176 NHRTTAIRDL
+1176 
-1186 KGENL
+1186 
-1191 ARYIKQAKRVY
+1191 
-1202 GEDVF
+1202 
-1207 KGFDENKAMIVRI
+1207 
-1220 LDKNDDDTI
+1220 
-1229 IRLSKLSNDGRL
+1229 
-1241 SDESEKL
+1241 
-1248 QALGAKY
+1248 
-1255 KEKLLKIENS
+1255 
-1265 KINTEKELMNF
+1265 
-1276 LGSRDI
+1276 
-1282 LESKRALLD
+1282 
-1291 HLMPNINDA
+1291 
-1300 LLSWERRSGG
+1300 
-1310 DTEFSKILNDNALN
+1310 
-1324 LLHLKQALNK
+1324 
-1334 NKVFKDNG
+1334 
-1342 NNFFSL
+1342 
-1348 FKRAIESINQSNVYK
+1348 
-1363 NNNELYDIIKK
+1363 
-1374 YTEPSLNFEKEFIS
+1374 
-1388 SNKDLQADILGFIIK
+1388 
-1403 YNDTLT
+1403 
-1409 NPSEAFGNKIK
+1409 
-1420 KAIEFIYDN
+1420 
-1429 DSFSLFNNIKL
+1429 NIKAKE
-1440 SNYDVLNQMLNINIT
+1440 V
-1455 NSIKYQELLNKA
+1455 
-1467 IDNLSDE
+1467 
-1474 KNIIKKLN
+1474 KK
-1482 ENIKN
+1482 KN
-1487 KKSVKQRLDEKI
+1487 KKSVKQSLDEKI
-1499 QDDKKAREDILKRY
+1499 QNDKKASEDILKRY

-1519 NKDNKLD
+1519 NKDYNFD
-1526 FLDKMNLN
+1526 FLDNMNLN
-1534 TIEYNL
+1534 TVEYNL
-1540 TRQMIVNAKE
+1540 TRQMIINAKE

-1556 KKDIPSDL
+1556 KKDIPSAL

-1584 TEYYHDGK
+1584 AEYYHDGK

-1680 SEYKKGNK
+1680 SEYKGNK

>member
-65 MSMYQAPQ
+65 MSIYQAPQ

-100 PKRMISEGLDYLSPR
+100 PKRMISEGLDYLSPK

-144 SLDNEEQKEIFQI
+144 SLDNEEQKQIFQI

-189 VEFTPS
+189 VDFTPS

-246 VSDLH
+246 MADLH

-256 TGIEVSHIDYA
+256 TGIEASYMDYA

-322 GGNLGNRVIDKISK
+322 GGNLGNRVIDKITQK
-336 TDIPVVGK
+336 DIPMIGK

-416 AILKNISNSLQG
+416 SILKNISNSLQG

-1680 SEYKKGNK
+1680 SEYKGNK